1 MLSPYGV
8 IRLAPDARDDTSL
21 YGDTGGRTGGQQMTA
36 RPVTRQWLDYP
47 GPRPRA
53 RRPTRRRTPGS
64 RLATAT
70 PPRSMR
76 GMRSRGPG
84 SAAGLAARPPPS
96 PDTGTRLAAPST
108 HA

>member
-1 MLSPYGV
+1 MLAPYGV

-21 YGDTGGRTGGQQMTA
+21 YGDTEGRTGGQQMTA

-64 RLATAT
+64 RLATPT
-70 PPRSMR
+70 TPRSLRVMC
-76 GMRSRGPG
+76 SRGPG
-84 SAAGLAARPPPS
+84 TGARLEAGPTPPP
-96 PDTGTRLAAPST
+96 PTAK
-108 HA
+108 